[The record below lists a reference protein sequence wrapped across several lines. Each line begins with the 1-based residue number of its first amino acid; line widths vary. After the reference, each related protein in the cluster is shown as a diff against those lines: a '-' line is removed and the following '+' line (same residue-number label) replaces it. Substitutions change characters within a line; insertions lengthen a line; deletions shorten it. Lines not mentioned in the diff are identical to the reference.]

1 MEPDVGELPFE
12 VELKLQLSQLSFGKY
27 DGLGIMSTPSD
38 FSEFETLRKPVFS
51 GGCFFGRNNLGTY
64 HDGNFGIN
72 CQRHGYEEA
81 RISDGILGSVHN
93 TDRNTDRADY
103 SFAVVYAED
112 EICAQVDIYLIPN
125 IFEKIYMAKNT
136 VNFQLATSFNEHKK
150 ITEDEFEGRDRKPD
164 NIIVEGEPGRISTT
178 NKFTLDIGEKEFGYW
193 FFRVRLVSLGFP
205 PAESPPAES
214 PPA

>member
-27 DGLGIMSTPSD
+27 DGSGIMSTPSD

-51 GGCFFGRNNLGTY
+51 GECFFGRNNLGTY
-64 HDGNFGIN
+64 PDENFGIN
-72 CQRHGYEEA
+72 CQSHGYEEA
-81 RISDGILGSVHN
+81 RISDGILGRVHN
-93 TDRNTDRADY
+93 IDRADY
-103 SFAVVYAED
+103 SFAMVYAQD
-112 EICAQVDIYLIPN
+112 EIRAQVDIYMIPN

-150 ITEDEFEGRDRKPD
+150 ITEDEFEGRDKEPD

-178 NKFTLDIGEKEFGYW
+178 NKFTLDIGEKEFGQW

-205 PAESPPAES
+205 PAESPPA
-214 PPA
+214 